1 MKTMNSKMTTN
12 LQLSATECKTQKQ
25 TKQTTRTGTESQK
38 WRSHGGLSAGSWRG
52 DNGGKVQGIRSIIG
66 RYKIE
71 RGRLRIVQEMEKSK
85 NLHI

>member
-1 MKTMNSKMTTN
+1 MK
-12 LQLSATECKTQKQ
+12 
-25 TKQTTRTGTESQK
+25 GY
-38 WRSHGGLSAGSWRG
+38 LSAGRG
-52 DNGGKVQGIRSIIG
+52 REEMGGKVQGIRSIIG